1 MRFGVVCFVGS
12 LSACAAAPAMRPLRQ
27 DEPVLSDPDADYRSE
42 FFGKKGV
49 SLGVRGTGT
58 HLGGDF
64 DGDTTLQGPDT
75 IFLSD
80 TDDALGYE
88 LVLGFVGAGSA
99 WEVSYARTEYEG
111 DFAGFP
117 GDVEYKSFNVRG
129 INYWRANS
137 AVQPMAFVG
146 FLFPLADIEDGS
158 SDGVNTGNGKLR
170 SGFGLE
176 GGAGVAW
183 WLTPHLV
190 LDLRA
195 NAVYQEFARA
205 EGVADDSDEI
215 DDPVSAPSY
224 GLSIGLAWV
233 IGGKE

>member
-1 MRFGVVCFVGS
+1 MQ
-12 LSACAAAPAMRPLRQ
+12 A
-27 DEPVLSDPDADYRSE
+27 DPDADYRSE
-42 FFGKKGV
+42 FFAKKGV

-80 TDDALGYE
+80 TEDALGYE
-88 LVLGFVGAGSA
+88 LVLGFAGAGTSF
-99 WEVSYARTEYEG
+99 EISYTRTEYEG
-111 DFAGFP
+111 EFAGFP
-117 GDVEYKSFNVRG
+117 GDVEYRSFNVRG
-129 INYWRANS
+129 LNYWRANS
-137 AVQPMAFVG
+137 ALQPLAFVG

-158 SDGVNTGNGKLR
+158 SDGVDTGNGKLR
-170 SGFGLE
+170 SGFGVE
-176 GGAGVAW
+176 AGGGLAW
-183 WLTPHLV
+183 WLTPRLV

-195 NAVYQEFARA
+195 SAVYQEFARA
-205 EGVADDSDEI
+205 EGVADDPEDI
-215 DDPVSAPSY
+215 DDGVSAPSY